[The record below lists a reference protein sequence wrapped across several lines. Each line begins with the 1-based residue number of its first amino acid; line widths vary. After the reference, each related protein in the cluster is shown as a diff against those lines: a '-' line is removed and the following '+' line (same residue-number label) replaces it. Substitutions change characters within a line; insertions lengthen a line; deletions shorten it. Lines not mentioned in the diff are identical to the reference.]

1 MYLEAELPITNN
13 QLSKEYATN
22 QADLKREIGLAYVEK
37 VDETGRLLIR
47 FQDFF
52 VNILDSVIICILKLL
67 IFS

>member
-52 VNILDSVIICILKLL
+52 VNILDIVIICILKLL